1 MFLPLYILFGV
12 FGTLIANEPHSKQL
26 VILNPNLPSI
36 PLQFAPVNP
45 IIYNFFNG
53 THQFVIF
60 RDLSF
65 QIIQVV
71 NIPNLKTD
79 PNAQYLFTNGTHD
92 LRIFGSGRST
102 ISSRQ
107 NNYNTQPAIDSTT
120 NNFMT
125 VTLQPVITTP
135 PPTMQ
140 PIIPTNNNNQQTNI
154 VTQPSNSYPI
164 FTVSNG
170 THQIT
175 VNNDLSFRIVPL
187 PVPQIN
193 FIDVNS
199 QYVFCN
205 GVQELGIYGNGRIV
219 YLPMFYSY
227 PAFITPVY
235 VPKYVITGFFNGT
248 HRVTVYNDGQVYATP
263 MVYFYPQP
271 VFYDANL
278 VRTDLNNGTHD
289 IKVFNSGRL
298 LVKRLPIFG

>member
-1 MFLPLYILFGV
+1 MVMVRDREKQKMKLQMKLLQIRFEKKEIDEMLDNKLLELRTDNSRV
-12 FGTLIANEPHSKQL
+12 FSPSTKTMMSFKTERGQTLKPVRPFCNPHS
-26 VILNPNLPSI
+26 S
-36 PLQFAPVNP
+36 
-45 IIYNFFNG
+45 
-53 THQFVIF
+53 
-60 RDLSF
+60 
-65 QIIQVV
+65 
-71 NIPNLKTD
+71 
-79 PNAQYLFTNGTHD
+79 
-92 LRIFGSGRST
+92 SGKGFSVQR
-102 ISSRQ
+102 R
-107 NNYNTQPAIDSTT
+107 
-120 NNFMT
+120 
-125 VTLQPVITTP
+125 
-135 PPTMQ
+135 
-140 PIIPTNNNNQQTNI
+140 NI

-175 VNNDLSFRIVPL
+175 VNNDLSFRIIPL

-298 LVKRLPIFG
+298 LIKRLPIFG